1 MQVRRKYLAK
11 YGEMEKTKPHLEE
24 TWHSD
29 KKRGGGKGGKGDIT
43 CILQAAIFHTR
54 LSSAQLELQPGQFTF
69 L

>member
-29 KKRGGGKGGKGDIT
+29 KKGGGKGDIT